1 MPGDKLEKLPDFEHR
16 FDKPDEQWEAGTGDG
31 KLDPA
36 GRPRV
41 VMGPP
46 PDEEVTL
53 YRMSGYVKWF
63 DEARGFGFMVPDNGM
78 KRDVLL
84 HLSCLRKS
92 GYDAPPEGA
101 YVECDVARREKGYQ
115 AVRII
120 ELDVSTAVMERRPRL
135 ADVEVRPESDWMEAR
150 VKWFNRPKGFGFLL
164 ADGVEEDIFLHMKI
178 LRRAGLEEPEPGD
191 VLFVRYGRGPK
202 GLIAAEV
209 RRVMPA
215 AD

>member
-1 MPGDKLEKLPDFEHR
+1 MPGEKTDRLPIYDNDRAEWGEAEEQGFS
-16 FDKPDEQWEAGTGDG
+16 DSKP
-31 KLDPA
+31 K
-36 GRPRV
+36 V
-41 VMGPP
+41 VLGPP

-63 DEARGFGFMVPDNGM
+63 DAARGFGFLVPDNGM

-84 HLSCLRKS
+84 HLSCLRRS
-92 GYDAPPEGA
+92 GHDAPPEGA

-120 ELDVSTAVMERRPRL
+120 RLDVSTALPTRRRPRL
-135 ADVEVRPESDWMEAR
+135 ADVEVRPASDWTAAH
-150 VKWFNRPKGFGFLL
+150 VKWFNRPKGFGFLV
-164 ADGVEEDIFLHMKI
+164 ADGVDEDIFLHMKV
-178 LRRAGLEEPEPGD
+178 LRRAGLEEPEPCD

-209 RRVMPA
+209 RRQPPE
-215 AD
+215 

>member
-1 MPGDKLEKLPDFEHR
+1 MPGDKADRLA
-16 FDKPDEQWEAGTGDG
+16 FDDDNVEPLHKPAAQDAAQAGP
-31 KLDPA
+31 K
-36 GRPRV
+36 V

-53 YRMSGYVKWF
+53 YRISGYVKWF
-63 DEARGFGFMVPDNGM
+63 DTARGYGFLVPDNGM

-84 HLSCLRKS
+84 HLSCLRRS
-92 GYDAPPEGA
+92 GHDAPPEGA
-101 YVECDVARREKGYQ
+101 YVECDVARRDKGYQ

-120 ELDVSTAVMERRPRL
+120 RLDTSTALPQKRPPRL
-135 ADVEVRPESDWMEAR
+135 ADVEVRPESDWVPAR

-164 ADGVEEDIFLHMKI
+164 ADGVDEDIFLHMKV

-191 VLFVRYGRGPK
+191 ELMVRYGRGPK

-209 RRVMPA
+209 KRSA
-215 AD
+215 AASRD

>member
-1 MPGDKLEKLPDFEHR
+1 MPGEKADRLPAFDDTASEVSSTETNSDFSAAEP
-16 FDKPDEQWEAGTGDG
+16 K
-31 KLDPA
+31 
-36 GRPRV
+36 V

-46 PDEEVTL
+46 PDEEVIL
-53 YRMSGYVKWF
+53 YRISGYVKWF
-63 DEARGFGFMVPDNGM
+63 DTVRGYGFLVPDNGM

-84 HLSCLRKS
+84 HLSCLRRS

-120 ELDVSTAVMERRPRL
+120 RLDTSTALPQKPPPRL
-135 ADVEVRPESDWMEAR
+135 ADVEVRPESDWTQAR
-150 VKWFNRPKGFGFLL
+150 VKWFNRPKGFGFLVSDE
-164 ADGVEEDIFLHMKI
+164 ADGDIFLHMKV

-191 VLFVRYGRGPK
+191 VLYVRYGRGPK

-209 RRVMPA
+209 RTAGPEVNNNE
-215 AD
+215 